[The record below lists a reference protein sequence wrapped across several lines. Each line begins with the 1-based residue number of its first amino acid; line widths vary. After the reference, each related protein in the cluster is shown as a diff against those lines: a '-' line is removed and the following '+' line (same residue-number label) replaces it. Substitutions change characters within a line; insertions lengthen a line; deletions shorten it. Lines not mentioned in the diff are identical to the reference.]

1 MGRAGIEP
9 ATQTRRFYR
18 PLPTPIGE
26 PTQKVVQT
34 GLEPAN
40 YTLERRAAR
49 PLRFCTI
56 NAKDL
61 DLNPDQRFWRPLCCR
76 YTIPAFGSSGESRS
90 RQRSRS
96 RSVPEGRVL
105 AYTKLWAWGFAVN
118 RYTATFGVQGESRT
132 RTVGF
137 ADQHPTIRRPGHTTR
152 TTGIEPVTTCLGNKR
167 SFRLSYILIWKPWRE
182 LHPLLR
188 AWEAQRLVYLSTRL
202 HGDDGIWTHDLSH
215 E

>member
-76 YTIPAFGSSGESRS
+76 YTIPAFGSSGESRTRIYQVMSLGLCRKSLHCNVWSPGRESNSHS
-90 RQRSRS
+90 RFCR
-96 RSVPEGRVL
+96 
-105 AYTKLWAWGFAVN
+105 
-118 RYTATFGVQGESRT
+118 
-132 RTVGF
+132 
-137 ADQHPTIRRPGHTTR
+137 PTPYH
-152 TTGIEPVTTCLGNKR
+152 
-167 SFRLSYILIWKPWRE
+167 
-182 LHPLLR
+182 
-188 AWEAQRLVYLSTRL
+188 
-202 HGDDGIWTHDLSH
+202 
-215 E
+215 